1 MFREERRS
9 PRPTSGVDDRSPR
22 SCWDLPWRTPKD
34 SAPRICRPVQRL
46 TERHLV
52 RHILRTFTMSRSKL
66 TERSSR
72 AHPRQADRDAESELL
87 QELEAVYRELDAR
100 LSNDT
105 CPASTECCR
114 FGITGREPYVTSIE
128 VALVERAIARRGG
141 ARALGRAPA
150 PLEARAPEGRKDK
163 RRLPQVDEEPCP
175 LLDAKGRCSVYD
187 ARPFG
192 CRTYYCERAT
202 RSSDFGQRDI
212 NEFVRRIKDIAARH
226 SAGGDQGKPLRRWLT
241 FVRPR

>member
-1 MFREERRS
+1 MPKHS
-9 PRPTSGVDDRSPR
+9 PRQRVGASQR
-22 SCWDLPWRTPKD
+22 L
-34 SAPRICRPVQRL
+34 AERPV
-46 TERHLV
+46 V
-52 RHILRTFTMSRSKL
+52 RHILQTFTMSRTKP
-66 TERSSR
+66 TDRSSR
-72 AHPRQADRDAESELL
+72 AHPRQNDHDAESELL
-87 QELEAVYRELDAR
+87 RELDAVYRDVNAR

-141 ARALGRAPA
+141 ARTLGRAPA
-150 PLEARAPEGRKDK
+150 PLEPRAPADRKDK
-163 RRLPQVDEEPCP
+163 RRLAMMDEEPCP

-202 RSSDFGQRDI
+202 RSSDLGQRDI

-226 SAGGDQGKPLRRWLT
+226 AALGDQGKPLRRALT
-241 FVRPR
+241 SVRPR

>member
-1 MFREERRS
+1 MS
-9 PRPTSGVDDRSPR
+9 QPK
-22 SCWDLPWRTPKD
+22 RTD
-34 SAPRICRPVQRL
+34 
-46 TERHLV
+46 
-52 RHILRTFTMSRSKL
+52 
-66 TERSSR
+66 RSSR
-72 AHPRQADRDAESELL
+72 TNPRQGDHDAETALFDELN
-87 QELEAVYRELDAR
+87 AVYRDVDTR

-141 ARALGRAPA
+141 ARALGREPA
-150 PLEARAPEGRKDK
+150 PLQSQTPADRKDK
-163 RRLPQVDEEPCP
+163 RRLAMMDEEPCP

-202 RSSDFGQRDI
+202 RSSDLGQRDI

-226 SAGGDQGKPLRRWLT
+226 GVGGDQGKPLRRALKS
-241 FVRPR
+241 VRPR

>member
-1 MFREERRS
+1 
-9 PRPTSGVDDRSPR
+9 
-22 SCWDLPWRTPKD
+22 
-34 SAPRICRPVQRL
+34 
-46 TERHLV
+46 
-52 RHILRTFTMSRSKL
+52 
-66 TERSSR
+66 
-72 AHPRQADRDAESELL
+72 
-87 QELEAVYRELDAR
+87 VYRDVDAQ

-128 VALVERAIARRGG
+128 VALVERAVARRGG

-150 PLEARAPEGRKDK
+150 PLESPAPADRKDK
-163 RRLPQVDEEPCP
+163 RRLAMVDEEPCP
-175 LLDAKGRCSVYD
+175 LLDVKGRCSVYD

-192 CRTYYCERAT
+192 CRTYFCERAT
-202 RSSDFGQRDI
+202 RSSGLGQRDI

-226 SAGGDQGKPLRRWLT
+226 KLAGDQGKPLRRWLT

>member
-1 MFREERRS
+1 
-9 PRPTSGVDDRSPR
+9 
-22 SCWDLPWRTPKD
+22 
-34 SAPRICRPVQRL
+34 
-46 TERHLV
+46 
-52 RHILRTFTMSRSKL
+52 MSRSKP

-72 AHPRQADRDAESELL
+72 SNPRQSDRDAESELL
-87 QELEAVYRELDAR
+87 RELEVVYRDVDAQ

-128 VALVERAIARRGG
+128 VALVERAVARRGG

-150 PLEARAPEGRKDK
+150 PLESPTPADRKDK
-163 RRLPQVDEEPCP
+163 RRLAMVDEEPCP
-175 LLDAKGRCSVYD
+175 LLDMKGRCSVYD

-192 CRTYYCERAT
+192 CRTYFCERAT
-202 RSSDFGQRDI
+202 RSSDLGQRDI

-226 SAGGDQGKPLRRWLT
+226 KLAGDQGKPLRRWLT